1 MEESVASSAPHCC
14 VCSNNISKGFE
25 TLFVCPAFYQ
35 RGAVQCRVEINQQL
49 CLSFQPAAQQSTLL
63 CYISLLLTVKLGREI
78 DDYHRNPNIN
88 DSDHL
93 AAQQSN
99 PIPQNSSFTLLL
111 KTFSCFPICL
121 YCTPVRHMSLLH
133 CTLYVSIALDASQS
147 LQVHNWSTSPHCDA
161 VQAM

>member
-93 AAQQSN
+93 VAQQSN
-99 PIPQNSSFTLLL
+99 PIPQNSSFTAGAQNFLL
-111 KTFSCFPICL
+111 FSYMSLLHSSETYVSIALHIICL
-121 YCTPVRHMSLLH
+121 YCTGRITITASSQLVN
-133 CTLYVSIALDASQS
+133 IAAL
-147 LQVHNWSTSPHCDA
+147 
-161 VQAM
+161 

>member
-93 AAQQSN
+93 VAQQSN
-99 PIPQNSSFTLLL
+99 PIPQNSSYTAAAQNFLL
-111 KTFSCFPICL
+111 FSYKSL
-121 YCTPVRHMSLLH
+121 YGRITITSQLVN
-133 CTLYVSIALDASQS
+133 IAAF
-147 LQVHNWSTSPHCDA
+147 
-161 VQAM
+161 